1 MSNILDKIASFV
13 TSNSNI
19 ASGPTSSIPTTKL
32 AFRYGGSFLQEV
44 VQSFQQQDKADGN
57 PCDELCQYL
66 ESGPESTK
74 DVIGWWGVS

>member
-1 MSNILDKIASFV
+1 MSNILDKIASFI

-19 ASGPTSSIPTTKL
+19 ASGPTSSIPTTKP
-32 AFRYGGSFLQEV
+32 AFHYGSSFLQEA

-57 PCDELCQYL
+57 PHNELHQYL
-66 ESGPESTK
+66 ESGPESTE